1 MFRQLLRGFPGGAV
15 DPLQLGPG
23 LIAAPVG
30 AGHAF
35 ELKGLGVELAGVGH
49 VGAGAEVPPVLT
61 EGVEADGLVNAG
73 QYLQLV
79 GLVLGLDLRLRLGAA
94 HLLALERQLFIDDPD
109 HLLLDR
115 LQVGFVEGIGAVEVV
130 VEAGLGPGT
139 DRDLGLGEQ
148 LLDRHGQHVA
158 HRVADAQQLGAF
170 AGFRQNKR
178 RGNRPFLLG

>member
-1 MFRQLLRGFPGGAV
+1 M
-15 DPLQLGPG
+15 
-23 LIAAPVG
+23 
-30 AGHAF
+30 
-35 ELKGLGVELAGVGH
+35 
-49 VGAGAEVPPVLT
+49 GAGAEVPPVLT
-61 EGVEADGLVNAG
+61 EGVEADGFVDAG
-73 QYLQLV
+73 QNLQLV
-79 GLVLGLDLRLRLGAA
+79 GLVLGLDLRLGLGAA

-115 LQVGFVEGIGAVEVV
+115 LQVGFGEGIGAVEVV
-130 VEAGLGPGT
+130 VEPGLGPGT

-178 RGNRPFLLG
+178 RGNRPFLPG